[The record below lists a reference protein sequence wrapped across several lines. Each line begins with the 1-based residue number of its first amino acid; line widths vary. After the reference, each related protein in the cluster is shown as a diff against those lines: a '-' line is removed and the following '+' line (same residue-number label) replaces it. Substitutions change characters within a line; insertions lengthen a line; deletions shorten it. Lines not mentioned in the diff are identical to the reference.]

1 MMDRSSL
8 REFLDR
14 ERIDPRAYGLN
25 DPAGLPVEDREE
37 RYFLEETPSGWS
49 VYYWE
54 RGLRSGEQS
63 FDSEDEAC
71 RHLLDLLLRDSTTR
85 IT

>member
-14 ERIDPRAYGLN
+14 EHIDPRSYGL
-25 DPAGLPVEDREE
+25 DGTAGLPAQDREE
-37 RYFLEETPSGWS
+37 RYFIEQSPSGWS
-49 VYYWE
+49 VYYSE

-63 FDSEDEAC
+63 FHTEDEAC
-71 RHLLDLLLRDSTTR
+71 NHLLELLLRDRTTR
-85 IT
+85 MK

>member
-8 REFLDR
+8 QESLDR
-14 ERIDPRAYGLN
+14 ERIDPRSYGL
-25 DPAGLPVEDREE
+25 DGPAGLPVEDREE
-37 RYFLEETPSGWS
+37 RYFMEETSSGWT

-54 RGLRSGEQS
+54 RGPHSGERA

-71 RHLLDLLLRDSTTR
+71 RHLLDLVLRDSTTR
-85 IT
+85 IR